1 MNNNVN
7 YVDSFGV
14 EHILKEI
21 KIFIGNES
29 IRTNIFRVQAYDSVM
44 CSYFCIRFIDF
55 MLKGKSLTDFTNLF
69 SRNDFKKNDEII
81 LNYFLKWF
89 KISSMKQCYCL
100 KCKNNTGS
108 INPKDLKTNDGKTML
123 LSKCVIY
130 GTKKSRLIK
139 EHEAKEILSSLGL
152 KTPLSKIPLLNDLL
166 F

>member
-1 MNNNVN
+1 MYALNNNVN
-7 YVDSFGV
+7 YVNSFGV

-81 LNYFLKWF
+81 LNYFLK
-89 KISSMKQCYCL
+89 
-100 KCKNNTGS
+100 
-108 INPKDLKTNDGKTML
+108 
-123 LSKCVIY
+123 
-130 GTKKSRLIK
+130 
-139 EHEAKEILSSLGL
+139 
-152 KTPLSKIPLLNDLL
+152 
-166 F
+166 

>member
-1 MNNNVN
+1 MYAWNNNVN

-81 LNYFLKWF
+81 LNYFLK
-89 KISSMKQCYCL
+89 
-100 KCKNNTGS
+100 
-108 INPKDLKTNDGKTML
+108 
-123 LSKCVIY
+123 
-130 GTKKSRLIK
+130 
-139 EHEAKEILSSLGL
+139 
-152 KTPLSKIPLLNDLL
+152 
-166 F
+166 

>member
-1 MNNNVN
+1 MYALNNNVN

-44 CSYFCIRFIDF
+44 CSYVCIRFIDF

-81 LNYFLKWF
+81 LNYFLK
-89 KISSMKQCYCL
+89 
-100 KCKNNTGS
+100 
-108 INPKDLKTNDGKTML
+108 
-123 LSKCVIY
+123 
-130 GTKKSRLIK
+130 
-139 EHEAKEILSSLGL
+139 
-152 KTPLSKIPLLNDLL
+152 
-166 F
+166 

>member
-1 MNNNVN
+1 MYALNNNVN

-81 LNYFLKWF
+81 LNYFLK
-89 KISSMKQCYCL
+89 
-100 KCKNNTGS
+100 
-108 INPKDLKTNDGKTML
+108 
-123 LSKCVIY
+123 
-130 GTKKSRLIK
+130 
-139 EHEAKEILSSLGL
+139 
-152 KTPLSKIPLLNDLL
+152 
-166 F
+166 

>member
-89 KISSMKQCYCL
+89 KISSMK
-100 KCKNNTGS
+100 
-108 INPKDLKTNDGKTML
+108 
-123 LSKCVIY
+123 
-130 GTKKSRLIK
+130 
-139 EHEAKEILSSLGL
+139 
-152 KTPLSKIPLLNDLL
+152 
-166 F
+166 

>member
-1 MNNNVN
+1 MYALNNNVN

-29 IRTNIFRVQAYDSVM
+29 IRTNIFRVQAYDSAM

-81 LNYFLKWF
+81 LNYFLK
-89 KISSMKQCYCL
+89 
-100 KCKNNTGS
+100 
-108 INPKDLKTNDGKTML
+108 
-123 LSKCVIY
+123 
-130 GTKKSRLIK
+130 
-139 EHEAKEILSSLGL
+139 
-152 KTPLSKIPLLNDLL
+152 
-166 F
+166 